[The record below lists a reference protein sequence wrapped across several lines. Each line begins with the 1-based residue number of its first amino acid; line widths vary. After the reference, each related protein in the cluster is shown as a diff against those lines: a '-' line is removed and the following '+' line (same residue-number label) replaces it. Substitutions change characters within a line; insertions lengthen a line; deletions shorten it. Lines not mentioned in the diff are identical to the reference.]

1 MSKLIAFLFM
11 KTLIHIHYNTRLA
24 KTGVIRSTSSE
35 KLYQEL
41 SLESLKLRGWFR
53 KLCLCYKL
61 FNFSKE
67 KLFLKILKYSQKST
81 CVGNSF

>member
-53 KLCLCYKL
+53 KLCLLQALQL
-61 FNFSKE
+61 F
-67 KLFLKILKYSQKST
+67 
-81 CVGNSF
+81 